1 MSDIPSPPVPPGRT
15 VHGPDSWAVPPAP
28 PVRQDPAPD
37 WVQRTRSPKPAPPSP
52 GVLVSVLLTGVVA
65 ASVSAWSF
73 GLNVLIVALLTSL
86 GAWLAARRAGRRPGP
101 WSLLLACGGLL
112 LLAVPALRDAG
123 WPSALAVCAA
133 VLVGA
138 LAVNGGR
145 GWHAV
150 LFAWVGL
157 LNALGSA
164 FEWYGLGLRAL
175 PRDDRRR
182 WVPLLRAIGVAS
194 GLLVVF
200 GALFAGA
207 DAEFAHLLGGVL
219 PSVSASGAP
228 VGVLYLI
235 GGLVLALAAARAGA
249 APTRWDRIKPAPGRE
264 RGRLE
269 WLLPLVVLNALF
281 AAFIAVQLAVL
292 FGGYSAVLRS
302 TGLTYAE
309 YARQGFWQLLT
320 VTVLTLVVLA
330 LALRWAP
337 RSAPRD
343 PLLVRVTLGVLCLL
357 ALVVVASALRRMD
370 LYVGAYGLTRL
381 RVSVAGTELWL
392 GVVLVLLMAAG
403 LVRRGG
409 RWLPRAVVASAV
421 LGVLVFAG
429 INPDG
434 LIAAQNADRFQRT
447 GKIDLDYLRSLS
459 ADAVPA
465 LDKLPEPQR
474 SCALGVIADDLESDD
489 SLPWY
494 ADNLGRSRARALL
507 VRTHWTAAGSDS
519 ACSAAGYFPGEDGDI
534 G

>member
-1 MSDIPSPPVPPGRT
+1 M
-15 VHGPDSWAVPPAP
+15 HGPNSWSVP
-28 PVRQDPAPD
+28 PVRVDPTPD
-37 WVQRTRSPKPAPPSP
+37 WLKKARSPKPAPASP
-52 GVLVSVLLTGVVA
+52 EVLGAVLLTGVVA
-65 ASVSAWSF
+65 ALVSAWSF

-86 GAWLAARRAGRRPGP
+86 AGWLAARRAGRQPRP
-101 WSLLLACGGLL
+101 WSLLWAFGGLL
-112 LLAVPALRDAG
+112 LLVVPALRDAG

-133 VLVGA
+133 VMVGA

-157 LNALGSA
+157 VNALGSA
-164 FEWYGLGLRAL
+164 FEWYGQGLRAL
-175 PRDDRRR
+175 PRDDRRH
-182 WVPLLRAIGVAS
+182 WVPLLRAIGVAF

-207 DAEFAHLLGGVL
+207 DAEFAHLLGGML
-219 PSVSASGAP
+219 PSVSTTGAP

-235 GGLVLALAAARAGA
+235 GGLGLALAAARAGA
-249 APTRWDRIKPAPGRE
+249 APIRWDRIKPAPGRE

-309 YARQGFWQLLT
+309 YARQGFWQLLV
-320 VTVLTLVVLA
+320 VTLLTLAVLA

-343 PLLVRVTLGVLCLL
+343 PLLVRATLGVLCLL

-381 RVSVAGTELWL
+381 RVSVAGMELWL
-392 GVVLVLLMAAG
+392 GAVLVLLMAAG

-429 INPDG
+429 VSPDG

-447 GKIDLDYLRSLS
+447 GKIDLGYLRGLS

-465 LDKLPEPQR
+465 LDRLPEPQR
-474 SCALGVIADDLESDD
+474 SCALGGIAERLESDA

-494 ADNLGRSRARALL
+494 ADNLGRSRARTLL
-507 VRTHWTAAGSDS
+507 VRTHWSAASYG
-519 ACSAAGYFPGEDGDI
+519 ACTAAGYFPGRDGEF